1 MEKWDDA
8 RDAAFFQHV
17 VESTVDG
24 IWVCDPTGRTLYAN
38 PRTAELLGRSA
49 EQMAEVSVFD
59 VLDAPGRE
67 QYAAHL
73 EELRTTGPNLED
85 VECVYLRP
93 DGTPVRLVVS
103 ESVLLGQDGAITG
116 YVYRLTHDARL
127 RVLLHELSSSREQLD
142 EAQAIARLGS
152 WELDLRTDR
161 LQWSRQMYVI
171 FEVDPTS
178 YTPTLPDF
186 FERIHPD
193 DRATVQE
200 ATAGAREGH
209 DGFGLDFRYARRNG
223 TIGWFRGLG
232 RVQYDEEGRPLR
244 MRGTVQEV
252 TDLKET
258 ELQLLDSVVLNTLMQ
273 VMAAAANE
281 SATLAEALAT
291 IRDALLTHDD
301 WQRAVGFEV
310 VTGPDGGRDLE
321 VYRAIEAARALEPT
335 PVERAVAERVL
346 AEGGVVFEE
355 TAEPTTPA
363 IGFPL
368 VLAGEP
374 LLVLV
379 ITACSPFERHAMLR
393 SMVGQVADQ
402 LARVAQREQAAQEL
416 ASARDAAMEASRL
429 KSRFLAT
436 MSHEIRTPMNG
447 VIGLNELLLRT
458 ELDPHQRRLA
468 QGVQIAGQ
476 ALLGLINDILDFSK
490 IEAGELELEA
500 VEFEVRGVFDQ
511 ISAMLAASARDKGL
525 TMEIH
530 VDPEVPTRVV
540 GDPTRLGQILSNL
553 VSNAVK
559 FTREGR
565 VDVRT
570 SVVDRSDDEVTLCVE
585 VSDTGIGISD
595 PQRQRLFEPFRQAD
609 ASTTRTFGG
618 TGLGLAIARQLVNA
632 LGGEMGLEST
642 PGVGSTFSFTCRL
655 AAAPHVE
662 DTGRRPGPV
671 ASPDSPHHRLG
682 HVLVVE
688 DNEINQ
694 LVALGLLEAL
704 GYTAEVAPTGEEA
717 VQLVRGRRY
726 HAVLMDLQMPGMD
739 GYAASRQ
746 IRAEEP
752 EGHRVPI
759 VAMTASAIE
768 GERERCL
775 AAGMDD
781 FLTKPV
787 TTARLEAVLR
797 RYAATPSVA
806 PEPPPA
812 PSLQPLD
819 TGRID
824 ELLALGERAV
834 PLVERA
840 VGNFVTGMAD
850 VVAELEK
857 AVADGDAA
865 ALRATA
871 HKLKGSALNL
881 GAKEVADVSRRL
893 EELGDED
900 RTDAA
905 GTVLEEL
912 RGAAP
917 RACAALDAYRAERL
931 GVRG

>member
-1 MEKWDDA
+1 MT
-8 RDAAFFQHV
+8 DAAFFRHV
-17 VESTVDG
+17 VDSAVDG
-24 IWVCDPTGRTLYAN
+24 IWVCDPTGRTLFAN
-38 PRTAELLGRSA
+38 PRTAELLGRSPA
-49 EQMAEVSVFD
+49 EMEGLSLFD
-59 VLDAPGRE
+59 VLDAQGRE
-67 QYAAHL
+67 EFAAHL
-73 EELRTTGPNLED
+73 EQVRRTGPNLED
-85 VECVYLRP
+85 VECVYHRP

-103 ESVLLGQDGAITG
+103 ESVLLDETG
-116 YVYRLTHDARL
+116 EISGFVYRLTHDARL

-171 FEVDPTS
+171 FDVDPATYVPS
-178 YTPTLPDF
+178 LEGF
-186 FERIHPD
+186 FRRIHPD
-193 DRATVQE
+193 DQPVLEESMRN
-200 ATAGAREGH
+200 ARLGQP
-209 DGFGLDFRYARRNG
+209 GYGLDFRYVRKDG
-223 TIGWFRGLG
+223 SIGWFRGLG
-232 RVQYDEEGRPLR
+232 RTQHDDQGRPVR

-291 IRDALLTHDD
+291 VREALLGHDD

-310 VTGPDGGRDLE
+310 VPGADGTRDLE
-321 VYRAIEAARALEPT
+321 VYRGVEAAQEEPT
-335 PVERAVAERVL
+335 PVERALAERVL
-346 AEGGVVFEE
+346 EKGGVVFEE
-355 TAEPTTPA
+355 TAHPETPS

-368 VLAGEP
+368 VLGGEP
-374 LLVLV
+374 LLVVV

-393 SMVGQVADQ
+393 SLVGQVSDQ
-402 LARVAQREQAAQEL
+402 LARVAEREQAAKEL

-458 ELDPHQRRLA
+458 DLDPHQRRLA

-511 ISAMLAASARDKGL
+511 VTTMLASSARDKGL
-525 TMEIH
+525 AMEIR
-530 VDPEVPTRVV
+530 VDPDVPARVV
-540 GDPTRLGQILSNL
+540 GDPTRLGQVLSNL

-559 FTREGR
+559 FTREGG
-565 VDVRT
+565 VDVHAT
-570 SVVDRSDDEVTLCVE
+570 VVEQAPDEVTLRFE
-585 VSDTGIGISD
+585 VADTGIGISE

-618 TGLGLAIARQLVNA
+618 TGLGLAIARQLVSA
-632 LGGEMGLEST
+632 LGGELGVEST
-642 PGVGSTFSFTCRL
+642 PDAGSTFWFTARF
-655 AAAPHVE
+655 AAASTVE
-662 DTGRRPGPV
+662 TTSSRPGAAPSP
-671 ASPDSPHHRLG
+671 ASTSSRLG

-717 VQLVRGRRY
+717 VKLVHGRRY

-787 TTARLEAVLR
+787 TSARLEAVLR
-797 RYAATPSVA
+797 RYAATPTAV
-806 PEPPPA
+806 PEVVEEPPA
-812 PSLQPLD
+812 PSVPALD
-819 TGRID
+819 PGRID

-840 VGNFVTGMAD
+840 VGNFVKGMPD
-850 VVAELEK
+850 VLAELGK
-857 AVADGDAA
+857 AVADEDAA
-865 ALRATA
+865 ALRAAA

-881 GAKEVADVSRRL
+881 GAKQVADVSRRL
-893 EELGDED
+893 EELADEG
-900 RTDAA
+900 RTTDAA
-905 GTVLEEL
+905 PVLEEL
-912 RGAAP
+912 REAAP
-917 RACAALDAYRAERL
+917 RACEALDTYQAERL
-931 GVRG
+931 AVRG